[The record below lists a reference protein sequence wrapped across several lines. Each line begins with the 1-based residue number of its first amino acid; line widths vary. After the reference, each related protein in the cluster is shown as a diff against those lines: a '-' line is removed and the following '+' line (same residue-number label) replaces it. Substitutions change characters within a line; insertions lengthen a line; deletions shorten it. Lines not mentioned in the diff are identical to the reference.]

1 MSRRRSRRNSGGKA
15 QPKTLRILPIRSGTV
30 IDHIPAGLALKVV
43 RILSIS
49 EKERNTVSIAM
60 NVPSPQMG
68 RKDIVKVEN
77 RRLRPQE
84 VRKIALVAPRATIN
98 IVEETRVVQKFR
110 VEAPKEVEGL
120 LKCLNPS
127 CITNTSEPAAPKFI
141 VTPQGLRCVYC
152 ERLFGGNIADHL

>member
-1 MSRRRSRRNSGGKA
+1 MGRSGYGRGPGGGS
-15 QPKTLRILPIRSGTV
+15 QPKTLRILPIRNGTV
-30 IDHIPAGLALKVV
+30 IDHIPAGQALKVV

-60 NVPSPQMG
+60 NVPSGAMG

-84 VRKIALVAPRATIN
+84 VQKIALVAPRATIN
-98 IVEETRVVQKFR
+98 IVEDTRVVRKFK
-110 VEAPKEVEGL
+110 VEPPREVEGL

-127 CITNTSEPAAPKFI
+127 CITNSNEPTVPRFLR
-141 VTPQGLRCVYC
+141 TPQGLRCVYC
-152 ERLFGGNIADHL
+152 ERPFGGNIADHL